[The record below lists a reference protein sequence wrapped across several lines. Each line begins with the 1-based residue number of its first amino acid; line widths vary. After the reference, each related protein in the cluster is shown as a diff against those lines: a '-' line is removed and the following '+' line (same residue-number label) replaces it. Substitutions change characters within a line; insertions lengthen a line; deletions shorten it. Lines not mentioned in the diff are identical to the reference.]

1 MDKAKSKYFNTS
13 LLMDQALML
22 LLEKKDLE
30 YITVKELCQKAG
42 VNRSTFYLHYENM
55 SDLFSETVEMLNNE
69 FYKSFEKENFINA
82 IRNGNP
88 EDAVFI
94 KPEYI
99 VPYLVYVKKNKKILQ
114 IIHNKPNLFNN
125 DKAYKDMCEKVFYPI
140 LTKFNVPE
148 QEIPFKLEFF
158 TRGSMGI
165 INKWLELN
173 CELPIEKVAELIVEC
188 VGFNK

>member
-30 YITVKELCQKAG
+30 YITVKELCKKAG

-99 VPYLVYVKKNKKILQ
+99 VPYLEYVKKNKKILQ

-148 QEIPFKLEFF
+148 QEKPFKLEYF
-158 TRGSMGI
+158 TRGTMGI

-173 CELPIEKVAELIVEC
+173 CELPIEKVVKLIVEC

>member
-13 LLMDQALML
+13 LLMDQALLL

-30 YITVKELCQKAG
+30 YITVKELCKKAG

-82 IRNGNP
+82 IRNGNL

-99 VPYLVYVKKNKKILQ
+99 VPYLEYVKKNKKILQ
-114 IIHNKPNLFNN
+114 IIHSKPNLFNN
-125 DKAYKDMCEKVFYPI
+125 DKEYKNMCEKVFYPV

-148 QEIPFKLEFF
+148 QEIPFKLEYF
-158 TRGSMGI
+158 TRGTMGI

-173 CELPIEKVAELIVEC
+173 CELPIDKVVELIVEC